1 MLTEAKMI
9 ELTTTRH
16 NELIDPFLQ
25 VWGWEIPVYLFLGG
39 LVAGMMIIA
48 GYFFIKGR
56 DEGHQ
61 CICYQIP
68 LLGMALLSL
77 GMFALF
83 LDLEHKAY
91 VWRVYTT
98 FEIKS
103 PMSWGSWILLLVY
116 PALLVN
122 FLLHV
127 PAWIGDRLPFL
138 KHGSQKIQS
147 INNIKRHV
155 GKVNLVLGIMLGTYT
170 GILLSALGARPLWNS
185 AILGILFLVSGLS
198 TASALVH
205 MIARERSESEMLA
218 RADNLFLTVELFII
232 ALFFIG
238 LLSSTEVQISSAMLL
253 LTGPYAAVF
262 WVFVILM
269 GIVIPL
275 LIQNLSVS
283 HRIQHTAVAPIM
295 VILGG
300 FILRFVLV
308 QAGQY
313 SHYLNAHFIK

>member
-1 MLTEAKMI
+1 MN

-16 NELIDPFLQ
+16 NELIDPIVH

-56 DEGHQ
+56 DEGHK

-68 LLGMALLSL
+68 LLGLVLLSL

-122 FLLHV
+122 FLLNV
-127 PAWIGDRLPFL
+127 PAWIGERLPFL
-138 KHGSQKIQS
+138 KQWSQRIRS
-147 INNIKRHV
+147 IKNIKRHL
-155 GKVNLVLGIMLGTYT
+155 GKVNLVLGIMLGIYT

-185 AILGILFLVSGLS
+185 AILGPLFLVSGLS

-205 MIARERSESEMLA
+205 MIARDQSESEMLA
-218 RADNLFLTVELFII
+218 RADNLFLAIELFIL

-238 LLSSTEVQISSAMLL
+238 LLSSSEVQVKSAMLL

-262 WVFVILM
+262 WVFVILT
-269 GIVIPL
+269 GIIIPL

-283 HRIQHTAVAPIM
+283 HHIKHTPIAPIM
-295 VILGG
+295 VIIGG
-300 FILRFVLV
+300 FILRFIFV